1 MDFETQVLFFFSA
14 LGAFNGLFL
23 SAYFAFFVKHRN
35 RESYFL
41 AGLLLAVSVR
51 VTKSVFLT
59 FDPSISNTFI
69 QIGLAACGLIGP
81 FLYLYTRESLKPR
94 KHPSRNWLMHV
105 VPVIVIMIFIGYF
118 FPYRENYLMWQRSKG
133 GIFGWTLYGQW
144 FVYIFLSFLL
154 CRKSFIRLFKK
165 GENLSDKEIWIMSL
179 VGGIFII
186 WLFYNLVPYTSYVF
200 GAISFSFV
208 FYLLLLLWIFKRR
221 NNSSFLAQA
230 VKYANKKIFKEEADA
245 ISRKLHDLFAQES
258 LYKNPE
264 LKLSQLAA
272 RLDIAPHLLSQYL
285 NDNLGKSFSHFINEY
300 RIQAAEEML
309 KHKHQ
314 LTLEAIGQEC
324 GFKSN
329 SSFYTAFKKFKG
341 QTPARFKKS
350 LA

>member
-23 SAYFAFFVKHRN
+23 SAYFAFFIKHRN

-69 QIGLAACGLIGP
+69 QIGLGACALIGP
-81 FLYLYTRESLKPR
+81 FLYLYTRESLR
-94 KHPSRNWLMHV
+94 PSKNLSWNWLLHV
-105 VPVIVIMIFIGYF
+105 VPVIIIMILLGYF
-118 FPYRENYLMWQRSKG
+118 FPYRENYWMWQRSRG
-133 GIFGWTLYGQW
+133 GPFGWILYGQW
-144 FVYIFLSFLL
+144 FVYILFSFILS
-154 CRKSFIRLFKK
+154 RKSFIRLFKK
-165 GENLSDKEIWIMSL
+165 GENLSDKEIWIVSL
-179 VGGIFII
+179 VCGIFII
-186 WLFYNLVPYTSYVF
+186 WLFYNLVPYTSYIF

-221 NNSSFLAQA
+221 NNTSFLVQQ
-230 VKYANKKIFKEEADA
+230 VKYANKKIADTEASV
-245 ISRKLHDLFAQES
+245 ISSKLKSLFEQEA
-258 LYKNPE
+258 LYKDSE

-285 NDNLGKSFSHFINEY
+285 NDNLGKGFSTFINEY

-309 KHKHQ
+309 KHEHH

-341 QTPARFKKS
+341 QTPAKFKKS
-350 LA
+350 LV

>member
-1 MDFETQVLFFFSA
+1 MAFETQVLFFFSA

-59 FDPSISNTFI
+59 FDPNISNTFI
-69 QIGLAACGLIGP
+69 QIGLGACALIGP
-81 FLYLYTRESLKPR
+81 CLYLYTRESLKP
-94 KHPSRNWLMHV
+94 KENPSWNWLLHILPV
-105 VPVIVIMIFIGYF
+105 VIIMFLLGYF
-118 FPYRENYLMWQRSKG
+118 FPYRENYMMWQRSG
-133 GIFGWTLYGQW
+133 GGPFGWILYGQW
-144 FVYIFLSFLL
+144 FVYILFSFLL
-154 CRKSFIRLFKK
+154 CRKTFACLFKK
-165 GENLSDKEIWIMSL
+165 GEKLSDKEIWIISL
-179 VGGIFII
+179 VCGIFII

-221 NNSSFLAQA
+221 NNTSFLVQQ
-230 VKYANKKIFKEEADA
+230 VKYANKKIEEKEAKSIAGKLDILFQTEA
-245 ISRKLHDLFAQES
+245 

-264 LKLSQLAA
+264 LKLPQLAA

-285 NDNLGKSFSHFINEY
+285 NDNLGKSFSNFINEY

-309 KHKHQ
+309 KHEHH

-341 QTPARFKKS
+341 QTPAKFKKS
-350 LA
+350 LV

>member
-23 SAYFAFFVKHRN
+23 SAYFAFFIKHRN
-35 RESYFL
+35 RESYLL

-69 QIGLAACGLIGP
+69 QIGLGACALIGP
-81 FLYLYTRESLKPR
+81 FLYLYTRESLKPN
-94 KHPSRNWLMHV
+94 KTPSWNWLLHV
-105 VPVIVIMIFIGYF
+105 VPVIVIMFLLGYF
-118 FPYRENYLMWQRSKG
+118 YPYRENYWMWQRSRG
-133 GIFGWTLYGQW
+133 GPFGWILYGQW
-144 FVYIFLSFLL
+144 FLYILFSFIL
-154 CRKSFIRLFKK
+154 CKKSFVRLFKK
-165 GENLSDKEIWIMSL
+165 GEKLSDKEIWIVSL
-179 VGGIFII
+179 VCGIFII
-186 WLFYNLVPYTSYVF
+186 WLFYNLVPYTSYIF

-221 NNSSFLAQA
+221 NNTSFLVQQ
-230 VKYANKKIFKEEADA
+230 VKYANKKITNTEASA
-245 ISRKLHDLFAQES
+245 ISSKLKHLFEQEA

-264 LKLSQLAA
+264 LKLSHLAA
-272 RLDIAPHLLSQYL
+272 RLDLAPHLLSQYL
-285 NDNLGKSFSHFINEY
+285 NDNLGKGFSTFINEY

-309 KHKHQ
+309 KHEHH

-341 QTPARFKKS
+341 QTPAKFKKS
-350 LA
+350 LV